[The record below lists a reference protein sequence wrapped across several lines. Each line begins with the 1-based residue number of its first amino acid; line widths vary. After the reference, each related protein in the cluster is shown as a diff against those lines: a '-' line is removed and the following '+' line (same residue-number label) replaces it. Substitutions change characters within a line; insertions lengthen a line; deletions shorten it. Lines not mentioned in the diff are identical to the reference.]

1 MAAKGCTVKVAA
13 ELAQTSHNKRI
24 LIVQSFDQ
32 QVSSVGLR
40 NDLVMAQQGARLT
53 LQFGSVVFGR

>member
-1 MAAKGCTVKVAA
+1 MAAKGCTVKISA
-13 ELAQTSHNKRI
+13 EFAQTSHNDRI

-40 NDLVMAQQGARLT
+40 NDLIMA
-53 LQFGSVVFGR
+53 